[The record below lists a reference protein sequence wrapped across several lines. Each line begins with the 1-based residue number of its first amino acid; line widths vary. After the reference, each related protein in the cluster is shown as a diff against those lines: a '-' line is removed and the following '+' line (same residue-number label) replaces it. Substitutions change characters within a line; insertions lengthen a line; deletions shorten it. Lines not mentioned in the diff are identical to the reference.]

1 MTPVRVRKRRRP
13 NRYGPHHTMVEMYHL
28 QRDTEIRAKE
38 VAGGDEY
45 AHVTTFKEWLQSY
58 RWETEPAKF
67 GQSASHTGA
76 AVCVAGRPT

>member
-1 MTPVRVRKRRRP
+1 
-13 NRYGPHHTMVEMYHL
+13 MVEMYHL

-58 RWETEPAKF
+58 QWEREPVDYA
-67 GQSASHTGA
+67 
-76 AVCVAGRPT
+76 